1 MRVVHAIWTGGA
13 LHLWGE
19 SADAAQAEGKPADAG
34 AAAHPGALAPGDL
47 AATLRHRLPRLAAAL
62 DRAEPAGVDL
72 RLPTAAGAPVPSERL
87 VHARG
92 GAEWSEEA
100 PTLELWRVA
109 TLSFRPA
116 EALPVLESLEDQAD
130 DQRARLAAERDDDP
144 DPELLIAD
152 SVRFFAA
159 AARLAR
165 SFIAQQRVT
174 PMLRQLGEGSVEAY
188 WMPWWSDAAAS
199 EQAATLAASA
209 PPAVRAADDEARHAV
224 WPIVES
230 FLSAAVDALCRRALG
245 DEDVEEAIEDRDPAE
260 DDHVAWLTG
269 LLGHSPATR
278 IDPARASIM
287 LGAVRRWIGLLDDR
301 GEHVGWR
308 LHLRLI
314 EPEPDEGEG
323 DDMLLD
329 TRQSTWTLA
338 LGLQSEGEDAVVL
351 DAADLWSMPADV
363 ATVDG
368 RRIEDPPR
376 TLLSEIGRAA
386 RIFAPLERALEEPQP
401 TEIELSTAESHRF
414 LTEFAPALREQGFG
428 VADPRWWGGAG
439 AQLGLLLDIET
450 EDAPPAGAAAREGGD
465 GAEAPVFGLH
475 ALVDYRWRIAVG
487 SRTLTIEEFER
498 LASSRSPLVKVGGQW
513 VEIKKEKL
521 AAVRKFFDESGEG
534 SMTLGDAMRLAYGS
548 DEDEIGAKILGVRAT
563 GWAGELIGDES
574 DGLDA
579 DRSIVMLEQPGA
591 LKGDLRNY
599 QLSGLSW
606 LAFLDRLGLGG
617 CLADDMGLG
626 KTIQLISLMLHERTD
641 GARPAP
647 TLVIA
652 PTSVVGNW
660 RNESRKFAPHLETFV
675 HHGPERLTGEAF
687 AERAKDSDL
696 VITTY
701 ALAHR
706 DFETL
711 ATVHW
716 RRVCLDEAQNIKNP
730 SSKQSQAVRGLPAD
744 RRVALTGTPV
754 ENRLTELW
762 SIMEFL
768 NPGYLGSAARFRKKF
783 SLPVERRRD
792 TQRTRQLRQLVQP
805 FVLRRLKTDPVV
817 VPDLPK
823 KVETKELAHLTPEQS
838 ALYEQAVGEM
848 LGEVERAE
856 GVRRRG
862 IVLAT
867 LIKLKQICN
876 HPSQLVKDW
885 TPQSGRPPKAAR
897 SGKATRLIQ
906 MLDEVLAAEEQA
918 LVFTQFRQMGELLA
932 AMLRHDLD
940 RDVLLLHGGTPQAV
954 REQMIERFQKG
965 DGSAPIFILSLKAG
979 GVGMNLTAASHVF
992 HYDRWWNPAVE
1003 NQATDRAHRIGQDKT
1018 VHVHKFLVAGTLEER
1033 IDEMLEQK
1041 LELAETIIGSGE
1053 EWLTELS
1060 TTELR
1065 EMLRLRPADIEE
1077 AVA

>member
-1 MRVVHAIWTGGA
+1 MVEHRPFKPPVVGSSPTALTTPAAGGNAQDEGEITRSMQVVHAIWTGGA

-19 SADAAQAEGKPADAG
+19 SAEHAGDGVGPGEHPA
-34 AAAHPGALAPGDL
+34 ALAPDAL
-47 AATLRHRLPRLAAAL
+47 AGVLGRRAPRVAGEIG
-62 DRAEPAGVDL
+62 RAEEGFVTL
-72 RLPTAAGAPVPSERL
+72 RLPTRSGAPAPSERL

-92 GAEWSEEA
+92 GGDCSGEA
-100 PTLELWRVA
+100 PTLEPWRVP
-109 TLSFRPA
+109 TLRLRAA
-116 EALPVLESLEDQAD
+116 EAVAVLEALEDRAA

-159 AARLAR
+159 GARLAR
-165 SFIAQQRVT
+165 SYVAQQRVA

-199 EQAATLAASA
+199 EQAAALAGSA

-224 WPIVES
+224 WPVVES
-230 FLSAAVDALCRRALG
+230 FLSASVDALCRRALG
-245 DEDVEEAIEDRDPAE
+245 AEDVEEAIGDRDAAS
-260 DDHVAWLTG
+260 DDHVAWLSG

-278 IDPARASIM
+278 IDPARASVM
-287 LGAVRRWIGLLDDR
+287 LGAVRRWVGLLDDR

-314 EPEPDEGEG
+314 EPEPEAGG
-323 DDMLLD
+323 DDIMLD
-329 TRQSTWTLA
+329 TRRSAWTLA

-386 RIFAPLERALEEPQP
+386 RIFAPLERSLESPQP
-401 TEIELSTAESHRF
+401 VEVELSTSEAHRF

-450 EDAPPAGAAAREGGD
+450 EEAPPAGPAAREGGD

-498 LASSRSPLVKVGGQW
+498 LASSKSPLVKVGGQW
-513 VEIKKEKL
+513 VEIKREKL

-534 SMTLGDAMRLAYGS
+534 SMTLGEAMRLAYGT
-548 DEDEIGAKILGVRAT
+548 DEDEIGAKVLGVRAT
-563 GWAGELIGDES
+563 GWAGELIGDET

-579 DRSIVMLEQPGA
+579 DRSIVMLDQPGS

-599 QLSGLSW
+599 QVSGLSW

-626 KTIQLISLMLHERTD
+626 KTIQLISLMLHER
-641 GARPAP
+641 GGGERPSP
-647 TLVIA
+647 TLVVA

-687 AERAKDSDL
+687 AERARASDL

-711 ATVHW
+711 ATMHW

-783 SLPVERRRD
+783 SLPVERYGA
-792 TQRTRQLRQLVQP
+792 TR
-805 FVLRRLKTDPVV
+805 
-817 VPDLPK
+817 
-823 KVETKELAHLTPEQS
+823 
-838 ALYEQAVGEM
+838 
-848 LGEVERAE
+848 
-856 GVRRRG
+856 
-862 IVLAT
+862 
-867 LIKLKQICN
+867 
-876 HPSQLVKDW
+876 
-885 TPQSGRPPKAAR
+885 SGRGSSASSCSR
-897 SGKATRLIQ
+897 SCC
-906 MLDEVLAAEEQA
+906 
-918 LVFTQFRQMGELLA
+918 
-932 AMLRHDLD
+932 
-940 RDVLLLHGGTPQAV
+940 GG
-954 REQMIERFQKG
+954 
-965 DGSAPIFILSLKAG
+965 
-979 GVGMNLTAASHVF
+979 
-992 HYDRWWNPAVE
+992 
-1003 NQATDRAHRIGQDKT
+1003 
-1018 VHVHKFLVAGTLEER
+1018 
-1033 IDEMLEQK
+1033 
-1041 LELAETIIGSGE
+1041 
-1053 EWLTELS
+1053 
-1060 TTELR
+1060 
-1065 EMLRLRPADIEE
+1065 
-1077 AVA
+1077 

>member
-19 SADAAQAEGKPADAG
+19 SAERAGDGVQAGDHPA
-34 AAAHPGALAPGDL
+34 ALAPEEL
-47 AATLRHRLPRLAAAL
+47 AAVLAGRVPGVAGEIEK
-62 DRAEPAGVDL
+62 AEEGGVTL
-72 RLPTAAGAPVPSERL
+72 RLPTSSGAPAPSERL

-92 GAEWSEEA
+92 GGDWPEEA
-100 PTLELWRVA
+100 PTLEPWRVP
-109 TLSFRPA
+109 TLRLRAA
-116 EALPVLESLEDQAD
+116 EAAVVLEALEDRAA

-159 AARLAR
+159 GARLAR
-165 SFIAQQRVT
+165 SYVAQQRVT

-199 EQAATLAASA
+199 EQAAALAASA
-209 PPAVRAADDEARHAV
+209 PPAVRAVDDEAKHAV
-224 WPIVES
+224 WPVVES
-230 FLSAAVDALCRRALG
+230 FLSASVDALCRRALG
-245 DEDVEEAIEDRDPAE
+245 DEDVEEAIEDRDAAE
-260 DDHVAWLTG
+260 DDHVAWLSG

-278 IDPARASIM
+278 IDPARASVM
-287 LGAVRRWIGLLDDR
+287 LGAVRRWVGLLDDR

-314 EPEPDEGEG
+314 EPDPEEGG
-323 DDMLLD
+323 DDIMLD

-376 TLLSEIGRAA
+376 TLLSEIGRAG
-386 RIFAPLERALEEPQP
+386 RIFAPLERALEESQP
-401 TEIELSTAESHRF
+401 ASVELSTSEAHRF

-450 EDAPPAGAAAREGGD
+450 EDAPPAGPAAREGGD

-498 LASSRSPLVKVGGQW
+498 LASSKSPLVKVGGQW

-534 SMTLGDAMRLAYGS
+534 SMSLGEAMRLAYGT

-563 GWAGELIGDES
+563 GWAGELIGDET

-579 DRSIVMLEQPGA
+579 DRSIVMLEQPDA

-599 QLSGLSW
+599 QVSGLSW

-626 KTIQLISLMLHERTD
+626 KTIQLISLMLHERS
-641 GARPAP
+641 GGERPAP

-675 HHGPERLTGEAF
+675 HHGPERLTGEGF
-687 AERAKDSDL
+687 AARANAADL

-792 TQRTRQLRQLVQP
+792 AQRTRQLRQLVQP
-805 FVLRRLKTDPVV
+805 FVLRRLKTDPLV

-838 ALYEQAVGEM
+838 ALYEQSVGEM

-876 HPSQLVKDW
+876 HPSQLIKDW

-906 MLDEVLAAEEQA
+906 MLDEVLAAQEQA

-940 RDVLLLHGGTPQAV
+940 RDVLLLHGGTPQTV
-954 REQMIERFQKG
+954 REQMIDRFQRG

-1053 EWLTELS
+1053 EWLTEL
-1060 TTELR
+1060 TTSELR
-1065 EMLRLRPADIEE
+1065 DMLRLRPADVEE
-1077 AVA
+1077 AAV

>member
-1 MRVVHAIWTGGA
+1 
-13 LHLWGE
+13 
-19 SADAAQAEGKPADAG
+19 
-34 AAAHPGALAPGDL
+34 
-47 AATLRHRLPRLAAAL
+47 
-62 DRAEPAGVDL
+62 
-72 RLPTAAGAPVPSERL
+72 
-87 VHARG
+87 
-92 GAEWSEEA
+92 
-100 PTLELWRVA
+100 
-109 TLSFRPA
+109 
-116 EALPVLESLEDQAD
+116 
-130 DQRARLAAERDDDP
+130 
-144 DPELLIAD
+144 
-152 SVRFFAA
+152 
-159 AARLAR
+159 
-165 SFIAQQRVT
+165 
-174 PMLRQLGEGSVEAY
+174 
-188 WMPWWSDAAAS
+188 
-199 EQAATLAASA
+199 
-209 PPAVRAADDEARHAV
+209 
-224 WPIVES
+224 
-230 FLSAAVDALCRRALG
+230 
-245 DEDVEEAIEDRDPAE
+245 
-260 DDHVAWLTG
+260 
-269 LLGHSPATR
+269 
-278 IDPARASIM
+278 
-287 LGAVRRWIGLLDDR
+287 
-301 GEHVGWR
+301 
-308 LHLRLI
+308 
-314 EPEPDEGEG
+314 
-323 DDMLLD
+323 
-329 TRQSTWTLA
+329 
-338 LGLQSEGEDAVVL
+338 
-351 DAADLWSMPADV
+351 MPADV

-386 RIFAPLERALEEPQP
+386 RIFAPLERALEESQP
-401 TEIELSTAESHRF
+401 AGVELSTAEAHRF

-428 VADPRWWGGAG
+428 VADPKWWGGSG

-450 EDAPPAGAAAREGGD
+450 EDSPPAAAARRDGGD
-465 GAEAPVFGLH
+465 GAESPVFGLH

-487 SRTLTIEEFER
+487 NRTLTIEEFEK
-498 LASSRSPLVKVGGQW
+498 LATSRSPLVKVGGQW
-513 VEIKKEKL
+513 VEIKKDKL
-521 AAVRKFFDESGEG
+521 ASIRKVFDESGSGQMSLAE
-534 SMTLGDAMRLAYGS
+534 AMRLAYAS
-548 DEDEIGAKILGVRAT
+548 DEEDLGAQILGVRAS
-563 GWAGELIGDES
+563 GWAGELIGEEQDSLET
-574 DGLDA
+574 
-579 DRSIVMLEQPGA
+579 DRRIEMIEQPPDLA
-591 LKGDLRNY
+591 GDLRAY
-599 QLSGLSW
+599 QRSGLSW

-626 KTIQLISLMLHERTD
+626 KTIQLIALLLYER
-641 GARPAP
+641 GKAAEPPAP
-647 TLVIA
+647 TLVVA

-660 RNESRKFAPHLETFV
+660 RREAAKFAGNLRTIV
-675 HHGPERLTGEAF
+675 HHGPERLTGEPF
-687 AERAKDSDL
+687 AERAREADL

-711 ATVHW
+711 SGVHW

-768 NPGYLGSAARFRKKF
+768 NPGYLGSAARFRRKF

-792 TQRTRQLRQLVQP
+792 AHRTRQLRQLVQP
-805 FVLRRLKTDPVV
+805 FVLRRLKTDPTV

-823 KVETKELAHLTPEQS
+823 KVETKEHAHLTPEQS
-838 ALYEQAVGEM
+838 ALYEQSVSEM
-848 LGEVERAE
+848 LGEVERSE

-876 HPSQLVKDW
+876 HPAQLLKDW
-885 TPQSGRPPKAAR
+885 SPQAGRPPKASR
-897 SGKATRLIQ
+897 SGKATRLVQ
-906 MLDEVLAAEEQA
+906 MLDEVVAAGDQA
-918 LVFTQFRQMGELLA
+918 LVFTQFRKMGEILA

-940 RDVLLLHGGTPQAV
+940 RDVLLLHGGTPQAA
-954 REQMIERFQKG
+954 REQMIERFQKA

-1018 VHVHKFLVAGTLEER
+1018 VHVHKFIVSGTLEER

-1041 LELAETIIGSGE
+1041 MELAETIIGSGE